1 MKKYING
8 KYIELTPEEV
18 SALEAEARKAALME
32 RSRSL
37 TESEVLAVLIPQ
49 QINSLTVD
57 GNTALR
63 MKQFYPTFESIVG
76 QTVKQGFKFRY
87 GDRLYETRQPEM
99 TVQSHYPPGA
109 GTESLYAEVCETH
122 DGTLDDPIPYSG
134 NMELEQGKYYT
145 QEYEIYLCTVGTG
158 QPVYH
163 KLSELVGLNVEKV

>member
-8 KYIELTPEEV
+8 LYVDFTAEEIAAMHAEQTKRALMEKSRPLTAEEV
-18 SALEAEARKAALME
+18 SRMVIA
-32 RSRSL
+32 
-37 TESEVLAVLIPQ
+37 Q
-49 QINSLTVD
+49 QINTLTVD

-63 MKQFYPTFESIVG
+63 MKQFYPTFESVVG
-76 QTVKQGFKFRY
+76 QTVKQGFKLRY

-99 TVQSHYPPGA
+99 NVQTHYPPGS

-122 DGTLDDPIPYSG
+122 DGTLEDPIPYSG

-163 KLSELVGLNVEKV
+163 NLSELVGLYVEKV